1 MAGNETGMSARCML
15 ARKIVFVE
23 GQVHPEGTSTAAP
36 TMGSRAV
43 CVDMR
48 MAPPD
53 SRGIGGCQVGAE
65 LVEQPGRALFAS
77 VDAVEP
83 VEVDA
88 LLGVGQPGA
97 LALRFERDG
106 YLDLRRA
113 RCL

>member
-1 MAGNETGMSARCML
+1 MMVTAR
-15 ARKIVFVE
+15 A
-23 GQVHPEGTSTAAP
+23 S
-36 TMGSRAV
+36 TMGSRRGRRAV
-43 CVDMR
+43 CVEMH

-53 SRGIGGCQVGAE
+53 GRGIGGCQVGAE